1 MKPLKLSFRSRSLV
15 VTSLGTRF
23 IFLMLAIGIAAINT
37 GNNLLYLLL
46 AMMLSLVVI
55 SGILSEACLNRLRF
69 KRFLPEAIYAG
80 IPAHIRLVIYNDKTF
95 VPSFSLHV
103 KDSLEGFSDAVIR
116 DKYFFKLPPLTFQE
130 RTYTIFFSKRGV
142 FPLRGV
148 SFSTRFPFGVFLKSR
163 EEEEANL
170 TQLVVFP
177 RTFRVSSP
185 GKEFANRRGA
195 PMVLRKGQSSS
206 LHQVR
211 SYLPGDDARFIHW
224 KISAKKNK
232 LMVREYEDEEEKEI
246 AIRLSNTLGGLPSKE
261 VLDRFEKGI
270 ELAASFSRH
279 YIERGYQVSLFSD
292 QNRLPPGK
300 GSFHLKE
307 ILTFLAFLK
316 ISHQKEPLFSFREAA
331 VPTIFIS
338 PLQPVQL
345 NEWANFKVFRPEDI
359 DRLAYWEPE

>member
-15 VTSLGTRF
+15 VTSFGTRF

-37 GNNLLYLLL
+37 GNNLLYMLL

-80 IPAHIRLVIYNDKTF
+80 MPANIRLVIYNDKTF
-95 VPSFSLHV
+95 IPSFSLHV
-103 KDSLEGFSDAVIR
+103 KDSLEGFSNAAMR

-130 RTYTIFFSKRGV
+130 RAYAILFSHRGV

-163 EEEEANL
+163 EEGEANL
-170 TQLVVFP
+170 THLVVFP

-185 GKEFANRRGA
+185 EKESANRRGE
-195 PMVLRKGQSSS
+195 PMVLRKGQGSS
-206 LHQVR
+206 LHQFR

-224 KISAKKNK
+224 KISARKNK
-232 LMVREYEDEEEKEI
+232 ILVRENEDEEDKEI
-246 AIRLSNTLGGLPSKE
+246 SIRISNTLGGLASKE
-261 VLDRFEKGI
+261 VSDRFEKGI

-279 YIERGYQVSLFSD
+279 YIERGYQVSFFSD
-292 QNRLPPGK
+292 QKCLPPGK
-300 GSFHLKE
+300 GSFQLKE
-307 ILTFLAFLK
+307 ILTFLAYLK
-316 ISHQKEPLFSFREAA
+316 ISHEKEPPFSFRGPA

-338 PLQPVQL
+338 PLQPVQIKEL
-345 NEWANFKVFRPEDI
+345 SNFKVFRPEDI
-359 DRLAYWEPE
+359 DRFAYWEPE